1 MAYGIQYKFIFQST
15 NGAETE
21 IRVLK
26 DGYSGTVTQR
36 ALGGAPVLR
45 QQNGGGVMGSS
56 LAFTPECLVDGE
68 FSQFYTTDA
77 KEFLVEVYRS
87 NTKIWSGFIVPELY
101 SEPDI
106 APPYDV
112 NITAADGLGE
122 LKRYDYQPL
131 GKVTLHA
138 LFTSLLSYTG
148 QSLDINY
155 ISALS
160 YSGVSATSFFQNT
173 YIDIDYKAG
182 DSCYDVLKYLLDTFH
197 AQVCYYTGKWLIS
210 RENDVTFDGSGN
222 PQYIT
227 PAGQSSVY
235 NGGKMAITAMGDG
248 GLWPVDFTSS
258 TVDPALRSIVVR
270 APWNLVSGLVNSAMS
285 SDTGWTKSSNV
296 NFLTGGGYSLLP
308 DAYISQAV
316 SSQLMS
322 KPLLLTFDAGTYIYR
337 PNNVQ
342 KYSTAQVDITFV
354 ANSTTWY
361 LVEDDQGGLV
371 WSTTAGLVSYKIE
384 NANERASAIENQ
396 LTIPVFLDSNGDP
409 VTGTLNIKFTAALNQ
424 GLRLYGA
431 WLTVVG
437 EEGYKDILN
446 INNGARGEAD
456 EVEIAVGYETSE
468 LNTHKRYYAGLLL
481 TSGDA
486 LITSLSTGNFTSL
499 DFLSLISRD
508 YARSIALPR
517 LRTDG
522 TLNTPS
528 SFVTRPLVLTYRS
541 ADRWI
546 QTFEWDLLNDNFN
559 FSALSLPTGTLSV
572 SDENVIATGSASGSP
587 DKTIGRLTPGSGE
600 EALSVML
607 TNSAHIFSGG
617 TSAATAATDTTKV
630 VSYKGNTR
638 QTVTVGTITGA
649 PTGMTVSVSN
659 NNSTEPTISIAV
671 TTSLTT
677 DGTLTIPVTI
687 DGISFTLSY
696 SWAIAYKGANGQNGQ
711 NGTNGS
717 DGMTTA
723 WVTIY
728 KRQAS
733 TPSLPRYNVT
743 YYFANGTI
751 SGNLDGWSLL
761 PPDTD
766 SAHNPLWM
774 ATALAYGSGAYTS
787 ISSWNGPVKYVEDGS
802 AGSSKPMRGPTEYS
816 SSFQYSGMQGA
827 GDFVDLVTYN
837 GDTTKMY
844 YCKLTPPGT
853 GYPPTNTTYWEET
866 TWQDFVATKVLFAN
880 YSFVKNLGANAVKI
894 ANAGGTVTGG
904 FMPPSTDGNGNT
916 IFWAGGA
923 TPSAA
928 KFTIDSE
935 GNINAGGGTFA
946 GRLVLPFVDMSS
958 DKTLGT
964 TNSSTYINASSIRI
978 LCRITT
984 SGPGYVLTLPNS
996 TDFNGWLLNVYV
1008 ERRLSRSE
1016 MAGEIDGSILIP
1028 EKASYGV
1035 MAYYASRIIP
1045 EYGGYFSFVC
1055 VAGQWVLTSYNA
1067 ASVTFQQ

>member
-87 NTKIWSGFIVPELY
+87 TTKIWSGFIVPELY

-337 PNNVQ
+337 PNNV
-342 KYSTAQVDITFV
+342 
-354 ANSTTWY
+354 
-361 LVEDDQGGLV
+361 
-371 WSTTAGLVSYKIE
+371 
-384 NANERASAIENQ
+384 
-396 LTIPVFLDSNGDP
+396 
-409 VTGTLNIKFTAALNQ
+409 
-424 GLRLYGA
+424 
-431 WLTVVG
+431 
-437 EEGYKDILN
+437 
-446 INNGARGEAD
+446 
-456 EVEIAVGYETSE
+456 
-468 LNTHKRYYAGLLL
+468 
-481 TSGDA
+481 
-486 LITSLSTGNFTSL
+486 
-499 DFLSLISRD
+499 
-508 YARSIALPR
+508 
-517 LRTDG
+517 
-522 TLNTPS
+522 
-528 SFVTRPLVLTYRS
+528 
-541 ADRWI
+541 
-546 QTFEWDLLNDNFN
+546 
-559 FSALSLPTGTLSV
+559 
-572 SDENVIATGSASGSP
+572 
-587 DKTIGRLTPGSGE
+587 
-600 EALSVML
+600 
-607 TNSAHIFSGG
+607 
-617 TSAATAATDTTKV
+617 
-630 VSYKGNTR
+630 
-638 QTVTVGTITGA
+638 
-649 PTGMTVSVSN
+649 
-659 NNSTEPTISIAV
+659 
-671 TTSLTT
+671 
-677 DGTLTIPVTI
+677 
-687 DGISFTLSY
+687 
-696 SWAIAYKGANGQNGQ
+696 
-711 NGTNGS
+711 
-717 DGMTTA
+717 
-723 WVTIY
+723 
-728 KRQAS
+728 
-733 TPSLPRYNVT
+733 
-743 YYFANGTI
+743 
-751 SGNLDGWSLL
+751 
-761 PPDTD
+761 
-766 SAHNPLWM
+766 
-774 ATALAYGSGAYTS
+774 
-787 ISSWNGPVKYVEDGS
+787 
-802 AGSSKPMRGPTEYS
+802 
-816 SSFQYSGMQGA
+816 
-827 GDFVDLVTYN
+827 
-837 GDTTKMY
+837 
-844 YCKLTPPGT
+844 
-853 GYPPTNTTYWEET
+853 
-866 TWQDFVATKVLFAN
+866 
-880 YSFVKNLGANAVKI
+880 
-894 ANAGGTVTGG
+894 
-904 FMPPSTDGNGNT
+904 
-916 IFWAGGA
+916 
-923 TPSAA
+923 
-928 KFTIDSE
+928 
-935 GNINAGGGTFA
+935 
-946 GRLVLPFVDMSS
+946 
-958 DKTLGT
+958 
-964 TNSSTYINASSIRI
+964 
-978 LCRITT
+978 
-984 SGPGYVLTLPNS
+984 
-996 TDFNGWLLNVYV
+996 
-1008 ERRLSRSE
+1008 
-1016 MAGEIDGSILIP
+1016 
-1028 EKASYGV
+1028 
-1035 MAYYASRIIP
+1035 
-1045 EYGGYFSFVC
+1045 
-1055 VAGQWVLTSYNA
+1055 
-1067 ASVTFQQ
+1067 